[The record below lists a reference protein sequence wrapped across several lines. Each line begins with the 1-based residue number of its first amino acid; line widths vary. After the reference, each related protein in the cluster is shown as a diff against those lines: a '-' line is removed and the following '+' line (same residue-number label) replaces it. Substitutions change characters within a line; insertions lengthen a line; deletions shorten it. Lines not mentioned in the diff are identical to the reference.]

1 LVMGQETE
9 VTNFSPLESID
20 GDRRIEVEAE

>member
-1 LVMGQETE
+1 MGQETE
-9 VTNFSPLESID
+9 VINFCPLESID